1 MERKIIKDLGATGH
15 HRECEKLI
23 ADALKHGYEHGLI
36 DGKQI
41 KGRVG
46 KSYKAQQHRIEV
58 HIVSKKDTLHA
69 HIDIHE
75 DGVEQ
80 PLMLSY
86 PITSEFRSKFA
97 QA

>member
-1 MERKIIKDLGATGH
+1 MERITITDLSATGH
-15 HRECEKLI
+15 QRECENLI
-23 ADALKHGYEHGLI
+23 KEALKHGYKHGLI

-41 KGRVG
+41 KGRIG

-58 HIVSKKDTLHA
+58 HIVPKKDTLHA

-97 QA
+97 